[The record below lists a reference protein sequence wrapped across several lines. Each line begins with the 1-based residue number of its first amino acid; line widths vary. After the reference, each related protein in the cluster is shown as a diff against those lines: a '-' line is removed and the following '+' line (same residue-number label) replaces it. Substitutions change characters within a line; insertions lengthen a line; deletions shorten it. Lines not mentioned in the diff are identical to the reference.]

1 MESSDSLHEI
11 TPEMACRFRA
21 GFLRRA
27 LRDRDAV
34 LMKGQ
39 FRLMPKTIRTRV
51 AAVECIFLSELNGR
65 ATR

>member
-1 MESSDSLHEI
+1 MESGDSLHEI
-11 TPEMACRFRA
+11 TPEMACRSKA

-51 AAVECIFLSELNGR
+51 ATVECIFLPELNGR